1 MKNFIFLNMPGRP
14 TFYGFAT
21 LYEYAVTDTFS
32 EYAGTAAKA
41 KSRGQEYPPI
51 ELGQALAS
59 N

>member
-14 TFYGFAT
+14 TFYGFAA

-41 KSRGQEYPPI
+41 KSREQEYPPI
-51 ELGQALAS
+51 ELGQALVS

>member
-1 MKNFIFLNMPGRP
+1 MPGRP
-14 TFYGFAT
+14 TFYGYAA
-21 LYEYAVTDTFS
+21 LYEYAGTAS
-32 EYAGTAAKA
+32 LYEYAGTAAKA